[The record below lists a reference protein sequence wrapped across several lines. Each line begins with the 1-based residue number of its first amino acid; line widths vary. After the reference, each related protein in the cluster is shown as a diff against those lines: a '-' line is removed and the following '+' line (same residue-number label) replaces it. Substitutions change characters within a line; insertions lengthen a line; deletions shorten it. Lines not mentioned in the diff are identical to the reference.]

1 MPVTIMDCYGLITII
16 EKAMSEYQYYEFQ
29 TIDRPLSTEQQS
41 AMRKLSSRV
50 ELSATRAAFNY
61 SYGNFRGEPLKVLEQ
76 HFDALLYIANWG
88 TKQLAFRLPK
98 SAVAIDQLRPYTLGN
113 EESVL
118 LDLLITPQHII
129 LNLETREDEG
139 YGWVEGEGLLD
150 PLIPLREA
158 ILRGDLRALYLFWL
172 RCAEERAGWVDAEDE
187 NEERDPL
194 IEPPVPPGL
203 SQLDPALRAFA
214 EFFAID
220 QDLITAAAEASPNV
234 TTTDEP
240 LDRWVTLL
248 PETERN
254 AFLLR
259 VARGE
264 PHVGIELLRRLREVG
279 GVGKPTTSTAP
290 CRTFAELQV
299 AAKNQEPLRIQRE
312 RETAERARLAKLAD
326 LAKREAQIWAS
337 IPGLLTKR
345 TASGYD
351 EGIALLAELR
361 DLAVHQGQRAAFDA
375 RLAEVTAPYATSPAL
390 QRRLKE
396 KRLG

>member
-1 MPVTIMDCYGLITII
+1 
-16 EKAMSEYQYYEFQ
+16 MSEYQYYEFQ
-29 TIDRPLSTEQQS
+29 TIDRPLSAEQQ
-41 AMRKLSSRV
+41 AVMRKLSSRV
-50 ELSATRAAFNY
+50 ELSATRAAFEY
-61 SYGNFRGEPLKVLEQ
+61 SYGDFRGEPLKVLEQ

-88 TKQLAFRLPK
+88 SKQLAFRVPK

-118 LDLLITPQHII
+118 LDLLITPQHIV
-129 LNLETREDEG
+129 LNLETREEEG
-139 YGWVEGEGLLD
+139 YGWIEGEGLLD

-172 RCAEERAGWVDAEDE
+172 RCAADQADWVVDEEDAELE
-187 NEERDPL
+187 PL

-203 SQLDPALRAFA
+203 GQLDPALLAFA

-220 QDLITAAAEASPNV
+220 QDLIAAAAEASPNL
-234 TTTDEP
+234 TATDEP

-264 PHVGIELLRRLREVG
+264 SHVGIELLHRLREVG
-279 GVGKPTTSTAP
+279 GAGKPTTTTAP
-290 CRTFAELQV
+290 RRTFAELQV
-299 AAKNQEPLRIQRE
+299 AAKNQAQLRIQRE
-312 RETAERARLAKLAD
+312 REAAERARLAKLAD

-337 IPGLLTKR
+337 IPGLLAKR

-351 EGIALLAELR
+351 EGVALLAELR
-361 DLAVHQGQRAAFDA
+361 DLAVHQGQRAAFNA
-375 RLAEVTAPYATSPAL
+375 RLAEVTAPYIGSVAL